1 MAGGTHT
8 TDHRKAAI
16 EAACQLMDLGAPTA
30 VVVIT
35 LQRQHGYSRAQAYR
49 ITQEAGELRG
59 QQGISARPTGSDLA
73 AMAQVITAQALASAS
88 LEGDWKVVGR
98 LARELRETLNA
109 TGSITATPAPEP
121 NEPTEAVIRAHAM
134 RQVSSETD
142 CSD

>member
-1 MAGGTHT
+1 MGGTHT
-8 TDHRKAAI
+8 TDQRAAAL
-16 EAACQLMDLGAPTA
+16 EAACQLMDLGAPTG

-49 ITQEAGELRG
+49 IAAEAGELRG

-98 LARELRETLNA
+98 LARELRETLKA
-109 TGSITATPAPEP
+109 TGAITSAPPPETDDAA
-121 NEPTEAVIRAHAM
+121 EGAMRAHAM
-134 RQVSSETD
+134 RSVSSETPV
-142 CSD
+142 SD